1 MATPPTVCTS
11 TPVLTAA
18 SIDTKSVFEIPV
30 RVYYEDTDAGGIVY
44 YANYLKFFERAR
56 TEQLRAL
63 GIEQR
68 RLREERGI
76 VFVVRS
82 VEIEYLRSAVL
93 DDALHVSVAAS
104 AWRRSALRFH
114 QQLRRAGERLAVAEV
129 SVVCMDAR
137 RARPCAIPADI
148 NTALTNCPDGRYA
161 ARC

>member
-1 MATPPTVCTS
+1 MPTVGTS

-18 SIDTKSVFEIPV
+18 SINSEPVFEIPV
-30 RVYYEDTDAGGIVY
+30 RVYYEDTDAEGIVY

-63 GIEQR
+63 GIEQC
-68 RLREERGI
+68 RLREQRGI

-93 DDALHVSVAAS
+93 DDALRVSVAVT

-114 QQLRRAGERLAVAEV
+114 QQVRRAGERLVVADV
-129 SVVCMDAR
+129 LVVCIDAH

-148 NTALTNCPDGRYA
+148 KTALTAHPDGPDA
-161 ARC
+161 GRC